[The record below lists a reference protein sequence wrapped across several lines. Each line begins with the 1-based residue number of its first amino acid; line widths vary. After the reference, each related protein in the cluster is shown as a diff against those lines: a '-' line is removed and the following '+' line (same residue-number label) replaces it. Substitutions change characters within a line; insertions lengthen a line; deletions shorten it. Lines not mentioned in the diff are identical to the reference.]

1 MDVRGSCRP
10 CMGAVPSAKH
20 TRQRRSRP
28 RGQAAPGPT
37 LARLTRV
44 PSRLESAC
52 SARSAS
58 RSARS
63 LLSFCCA
70 KNSAHSAARRRC
82 SSPHLRMTTFCSSSK
97 ALWDKGV
104 RARGERPGHVAGPA
118 AERGAAGPTLARSS
132 SSRSTA
138 VCLATTRLC
147 SSSARCV
154 ASALDCSA
162 LTRQRSC
169 GGVRAE
175 GALPAPGGLCKATAS
190 PTPCHKHLLS

>member
-28 RGQAAPGPT
+28 QGRAAPGPT

-104 RARGERPGHVAGPA
+104 RARGECPGHVAGPA
-118 AERGAAGPTLARSS
+118 AER
-132 SSRSTA
+132 
-138 VCLATTRLC
+138 
-147 SSSARCV
+147 ARCGGTHLGPLQLL
-154 ASALDCSA
+154 ALH
-162 LTRQRSC
+162 
-169 GGVRAE
+169 
-175 GALPAPGGLCKATAS
+175 GGL
-190 PTPCHKHLLS
+190 PGHDPPLLLQRALRGLGLGLLRAYPPAFLRRGQG